1 MKYVFHPEA
10 LAEYSQAIQYYA
22 EQRVDLAQAFNDAV
36 ENAVYPLREAPNCYP
51 SVAPGIRRCIVRKFP
66 YSILYMVEADSI
78 LILQLPTASRGQG
91 TGDRALARLTEP
103 AQCDRP

>member
-1 MKYVFHPEA
+1 MRYGFHPEA

-22 EQRVDLAQAFNDAV
+22 EQRVDLAQAFIDAV
-36 ENAVYPLREAPNCYP
+36 ENAVYRLREAPNRYP

-78 LILQLPTASRGQG
+78 LILAVTHGKQRPGYWRSRLSS
-91 TGDRALARLTEP
+91 TN
-103 AQCDRP
+103 